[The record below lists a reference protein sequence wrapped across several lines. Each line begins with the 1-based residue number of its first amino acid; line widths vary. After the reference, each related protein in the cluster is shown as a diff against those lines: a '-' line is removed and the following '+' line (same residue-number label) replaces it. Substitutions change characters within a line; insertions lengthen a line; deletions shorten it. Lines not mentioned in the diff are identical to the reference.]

1 MLQTQLISL
10 TTLFPNIAK
19 VWYLILVLLKLCDQP
34 SIDSDSY
41 KSSFNTCKCLYTDLD
56 VYGKIKE
63 GIQNRLY
70 FLLIKWRRINSY
82 SSCLTS
88 WSTYVV
94 ALTLCDQP
102 SVNHNHLKG
111 LSYMSVF
118 NSVSVA
124 IKPLE
129 ELKIEIRLELLHCYL
144 YNLSFDFKIT
154 LQSCFTLNTNTIN
167 FYTSFQR
174 PTSPLPSIYMHPN
187 AHFILIEITQ
197 I

>member
-129 ELKIEIRLELLHCYL
+129 ELKIEIR
-144 YNLSFDFKIT
+144 
-154 LQSCFTLNTNTIN
+154 
-167 FYTSFQR
+167 YTSFQR
-174 PTSPLPSIYMHPN
+174 PTSPLPSIYMRPN